1 MRIAVNTRLLL
12 ANKLDGIGYFTY
24 KLLENM
30 CKNHPQDEFI
40 FFFDR
45 PFDKEF
51 IFSENVIP
59 VVIPCQTRHPLLWRL
74 YFQYL
79 IPKYLKKYKAD
90 LFFSPDG
97 FIPKNINIPII
108 NTIHDLNYV
117 HQPQYIENPSHR
129 RYLLKEFPVFA
140 RKSDLLI
147 TVSEFSKRDIIEL
160 YDIHHNKI
168 EVVFNAANEAY
179 YPLEEEEKTRYKN
192 SLTQGRDY
200 FYFVGSIHKRKN
212 LGNLFKAF
220 DLFKEETKSDVMLI
234 IVGEKRDWE
243 GELEGIFKKMK
254 HKKDVILTGRLDAKE
269 INKVSNS
276 ALALAFVS
284 QFEGFGIPIVEAFA
298 AGCPVITSNTT
309 SMPEVAGDAA
319 IYCDPF
325 LVASIAEA
333 MEKIYTQPSLIN
345 KLRDK
350 GFEQNK
356 KFSWEKSSERLWNSI
371 EKTMNLV

>member
-345 KLRDK
+345 ELRDK

>member
-333 MEKIYTQPSLIN
+333 MEKIYSKPSLI
-345 KLRDK
+345 KELREK

>member
-192 SLTQGRDY
+192 ILTQGRDY

-333 MEKIYTQPSLIN
+333 MEKIYSKPSLIN
-345 KLRDK
+345 ELRDK

>member
-59 VVIPCQTRHPLLWRL
+59 VVIPCQTRHPLLWRI

>member
-179 YPLEEEEKTRYKN
+179 YPLEEAEKTRYKN

>member
-192 SLTQGRDY
+192 ILTQGRDY

-333 MEKIYTQPSLIN
+333 MEKIYSKPSLI
-345 KLRDK
+345 KELREK

>member
-1 MRIAVNTRLLL
+1 VRIAVNTRLLL

-179 YPLEEEEKTRYKN
+179 YPLEEAEKTRYKN

>member
-51 IFSENVIP
+51 IFSKNVIP

>member
-51 IFSENVIP
+51 IFSKNVIP

-179 YPLEEEEKTRYKN
+179 YPLEEAEKTSYKN

-345 KLRDK
+345 ELRDK

>member
-1 MRIAVNTRLLL
+1 VRIAVNTRLLL

>member
-179 YPLEEEEKTRYKN
+179 YPLEEAEKTRYKN

-345 KLRDK
+345 ELRDK

>member
-179 YPLEEEEKTRYKN
+179 YPLEEAEKTSYKN

>member
-179 YPLEEEEKTRYKN
+179 YPLEEAEKTRYKN

-345 KLRDK
+345 KLREK

>member
-179 YPLEEEEKTRYKN
+179 YPLEEAEKTRYKN

-333 MEKIYTQPSLIN
+333 MEKIYSKPSLI
-345 KLRDK
+345 KELREK

>member
-129 RYLLKEFPVFA
+129 RYLLKEFPIFA

>member
-333 MEKIYTQPSLIN
+333 MEKIY
-345 KLRDK
+345 
-350 GFEQNK
+350 
-356 KFSWEKSSERLWNSI
+356 
-371 EKTMNLV
+371 

>member
-117 HQPQYIENPSHR
+117 HQPKYIENPSHR